1 MNSTSTLLMD
11 LIDSSSED
19 DSAAA
24 FDMLVARSDTKTR
37 TKWIESHIRNKQTR
51 GEFNLYRELSSKKFA
66 QYFRS
71 SRSSFLELH
80 ELIKNDIKKKN
91 TILRK
96 SISSEERLAVCLR

>member
-1 MNSTSTLLMD
+1 MINYIVQYVILSNK
-11 LIDSSSED
+11 IDRLG
-19 DSAAA
+19 AA
-24 FDMLVARSDTKTR
+24 LVARSGTKTR
-37 TKWIESHIRNKQTR
+37 TKWIESHSRNKQTR
-51 GEFNLYRELSSKKFA
+51 GEFNLYRELSSKNFA

>member
-11 LIDSSSED
+11 LLDSSSED

-24 FDMLVARSDTKTR
+24 FDMLVARSGTKTR
-37 TKWIESHIRNKQTR
+37 TKWIESHIRYKKTR
-51 GEFNLYRELSSKKFA
+51 GEFNLYRELSSKKFV

-91 TILRK
+91 TIFRK